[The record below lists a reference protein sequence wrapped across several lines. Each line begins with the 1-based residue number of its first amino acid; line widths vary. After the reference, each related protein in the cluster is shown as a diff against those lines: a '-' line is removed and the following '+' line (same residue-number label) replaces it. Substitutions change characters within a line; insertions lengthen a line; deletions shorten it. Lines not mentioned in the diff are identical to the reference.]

1 MTFLPH
7 ARPQLRN
14 VVGLLTGTAN
24 GLAEPF
30 IAPVLHTDRL
40 TLRPY
45 LKSDESDW
53 LRIENDVTIRTGL
66 GWPDRTPH
74 EARVHLHSRTLHTS
88 LQYPGDFLV
97 LAIEHDHHVI
107 GDVSLHL
114 RTSAPETRMVE
125 IGWLLLSSESGS
137 GFATEAAQALLGVA
151 FCDLD
156 SIVVT
161 AVTRHENT
169 SSARLAARLGFNPAG
184 STTEHA
190 TFLLTA
196 SQWKNSHETARGT
209 HDDNIWDT
217 RQ

>member
-24 GLAEPF
+24 GLTEPF
-30 IAPVLHTDRL
+30 IAPALHTERL

-45 LKSDESDW
+45 LKSDEADW
-53 LRIENDVTIRTGL
+53 LRIEHDATIRKGL
-66 GWPDRTPH
+66 GWPVRTRH
-74 EARVHLHSRTLHTS
+74 EARVHLHSRTLHRS

-114 RTSAPETRMVE
+114 RTTAPETRMVE
-125 IGWLLLSSESGS
+125 IGWLLLSSASGS
-137 GFATEAAQALLGVA
+137 GFATEAAQALLEVA
-151 FCDLD
+151 FCDLN
-156 SIVVT
+156 SMVVA
-161 AVTRHENT
+161 AVTRHENM
-169 SSARLAARLGFNPAG
+169 SSSRLAARLGFHRAG
-184 STTEHA
+184 STSEHT
-190 TFLLTA
+190 TFFLTA
-196 SQWKNSHETARGT
+196 ATWQSSHENARGT
-209 HDDNIWDT
+209 QGENIWDT